1 MDVEGWDCPKRV
13 NVMKLFIISIIF
25 SDSPLEEA
33 VILVSR
39 NDTPWVGIT
48 DIGFYL
54 KFKKN
59 DNMLSC

>member
-1 MDVEGWDCPKRV
+1 ME
-13 NVMKLFIISIIF
+13 LFIISIIF

>member
-1 MDVEGWDCPKRV
+1 MDVERWDCPKRV
-13 NVMKLFIISIIF
+13 NVTELFIISIIF